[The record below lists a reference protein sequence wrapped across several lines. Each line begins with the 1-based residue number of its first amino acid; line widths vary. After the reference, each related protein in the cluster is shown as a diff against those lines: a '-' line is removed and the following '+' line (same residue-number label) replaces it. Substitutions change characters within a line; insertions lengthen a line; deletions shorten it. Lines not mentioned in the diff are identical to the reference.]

1 MPTMHTRRYATNA
14 VMTALTA
21 ACAFFAV
28 TVLVLI
34 LGYIAYRGIGALSFQ
49 FLVETPKPVG
59 EGGGIGNAILGTL
72 ILLAMACVVGM
83 PFGIA
88 TGVYLAEYGA
98 GRFASLVRFLTD
110 TLTGIPS
117 ILVGVFVYTIIVLPM
132 KQFSALAGGVA
143 LAVIM
148 IPIVARTT
156 EEMIRLVPA
165 SLREGALAL
174 GAPQWRVTTGVVLP
188 RQQFSAMAGG
198 VALAVIMIPIVAR
211 TTEEMIRL
219 VPASLREGALALGA
233 PQWRVTTEIVLP
245 AAASGIVTGAMLAV
259 ARVSGET
266 APLLFTAFGSRFF
279 NVYLDQPM
287 ASLTVQIYNYAIS
300 PYDEW
305 HAQAWAATLIL
316 MTLILVINITV
327 RFFTRR
333 KI

>member
-1 MPTMHTRRYATNA
+1 MPTMHARRYATDA
-14 VMTALTA
+14 VMTTLTA

-28 TVLVLI
+28 AVLALI
-34 LGYIAYRGIGALSFQ
+34 LGYIAYRGIGAISFQ
-49 FLVETPKPVG
+49 FLIETPKPVG

-72 ILLAMACVVGM
+72 ILLALACGVGM

-88 TGVYLAEYGA
+88 TGIYLAEYGA

-110 TLTGIPS
+110 TLTGVPS
-117 ILVGVFVYTIIVLPM
+117 ILVGVFVYTIIVLPL
-132 KQFSALAGGVA
+132 KQFSAMAGGVA

-188 RQQFSAMAGG
+188 
-198 VALAVIMIPIVAR
+198 
-211 TTEEMIRL
+211 
-219 VPASLREGALALGA
+219 
-233 PQWRVTTEIVLP
+233 
-245 AAASGIVTGAMLAV
+245 AAASGIATGAMLAV

-279 NVYLDQPM
+279 NVYLDRPM

-327 RFFTRR
+327 RFLTRR
-333 KI
+333 KF

>member
-1 MPTMHTRRYATNA
+1 MHAKRYATNA
-14 VMTALTA
+14 VMTTLTA
-21 ACAFFAV
+21 ACALFAV
-28 TVLVLI
+28 VVLALI
-34 LGYIAYRGIGALSFQ
+34 LGYIAYRGLGAISFQ
-49 FLVETPKPVG
+49 FLIDTPKPVG
-59 EGGGIGNAILGTL
+59 EGGGIGNAIVGTL
-72 ILLAMACVVGM
+72 ILLAMACIIGM

-88 TGVYLAEYGA
+88 TGVYLAEFGA
-98 GRFASLVRFLTD
+98 GRFAGLVRFLTD
-110 TLTGIPS
+110 TLTGVPS
-117 ILVGVFVYTIIVLPM
+117 IIVGVFIYTIIVLPM
-132 KQFSALAGGVA
+132 KQFSAMAGGFA

-188 RQQFSAMAGG
+188 
-198 VALAVIMIPIVAR
+198 
-211 TTEEMIRL
+211 
-219 VPASLREGALALGA
+219 
-233 PQWRVTTEIVLP
+233 
-245 AAASGIVTGAMLAV
+245 AAASGIVTGAMLAI

-279 NVYLDQPM
+279 NVYLDQPT

-316 MTLILVINITV
+316 MTLILVINISV
-327 RFFTRR
+327 RFFTRQ